1 VTLDDGSSR
10 AALPQPTPGE
20 DASTTQAFDS
30 GSTVRPV
37 ADAAPSTI
45 ADAGLTQPPYGW
57 VGIIGTGQSL
67 SVGATSVA
75 ISVTQPFKSL
85 MLLDN
90 GPDPKYPLDGSPS
103 AMWSVVPLTEPH
115 RPNVS
120 GTINDNLNYPHNIC
134 GNSQGQYGETPH
146 SGMANSISAAW
157 AARGNTSDYATVHSV
172 VGVGGFALA
181 YIAKGTVAYSA
192 ALSEARVYKKLA
204 TAAGKTYGVGAVI
217 LTHGEADTTLGTAD
231 YGEKVYAMLQDF
243 NADLKPITGQKS
255 NVILLASQQSSQQG
269 GYNGPSVQLWRAGR
283 DHPGEVVCTGPKYAY
298 GPYYVHM
305 QAPGYERIGEKYGEV
320 FDLIV
325 NQGVAWKPVGPKSIS
340 RTGKVITIAFDVP
353 NPPLAWDEHLV
364 KPHQKVHTAWA
375 NGRGFEVIDGANNEV
390 TVASVE
396 ISGESVLLTLAQ
408 EPAAGTALT
417 VGYAVTPDADGGSW
431 GGHELGM
438 HGQLRDSD
446 TFPGYAVE
454 SIEVQATQGSPL
466 LKGAPSAFLRRGDLD
481 IVSGGNLA
489 ADTVIADLGVDSVTL
504 SSPWTGPTGKA
515 TLTFHHNHY
524 NYCVHF
530 SSKVP

>member
-1 VTLDDGSSR
+1 MLGGGGTGQGGSS
-10 AALPQPTPGE
+10 QGGGGSQVVPGN
-20 DASTTQAFDS
+20 
-30 GSTVRPV
+30 
-37 ADAAPSTI
+37 ADAA
-45 ADAGLTQPPYGW
+45 AGQGGAGLTQPPYGW
-57 VGIIGTGQSL
+57 VGVIGTGQSL
-67 SVGATSVA
+67 SVGATSIA

-85 MLLDN
+85 MLLDK
-90 GPDPKYPLDGSPS
+90 GPDPKYPIDGSPS
-103 AMWSVVPLTEPH
+103 AVWSVVPLTEPH

-120 GTINDNLNYPHNIC
+120 GTINNNLNYPHNIC

-146 SGMANSISAAW
+146 SGMANTIAAAW
-157 AARGNTSDYATVHSV
+157 AARGNTSDYVTVHSV

-181 YIAKGTVAYSA
+181 YIDKGNVAYAA

-204 TAAGKTYGVGAVI
+204 AAAGKTYGVGAVV
-217 LTHGEADTTLGTAD
+217 LTHGEADTSLATPD
-231 YGEKVYAMLQDF
+231 YGDKVYKMLQDF
-243 NADLKPITGQKS
+243 NADLKPITGQTK
-255 NVILLASQQSSQQG
+255 NVVLLASQQSSQQG

-305 QAPGYERIGEKYGEV
+305 HAPGYERIGEKYGEV

-325 NQGVAWKPVGPKSIS
+325 NQGVAWKPVGPKNIS
-340 RTGKVITIAFDVP
+340 RVGKVITISFDVP
-353 NPPLAWDEHLV
+353 NPPLVWDEHLT
-364 KPHQKVHTAWA
+364 KPHQKAHTAWA
-375 NGRGFEVIDGANNEV
+375 NGRGFEVIDGASKEV
-390 TVASVE
+390 SIASVA
-396 ISGESVLLTLAQ
+396 ISGESVLLTLTE
-408 EPAAGTALT
+408 EPAAGAALT

-446 TFPGYAVE
+446 TFQGYAVE

-466 LKGAPSAFLRRGDLD
+466 LTGAPSAFLRRADLD
-481 IVSGGNLA
+481 IVSGGTLA
-489 ADTVIADLGVDSVTL
+489 PDTVVASLGVDSVTL
-504 SSPWTGPTGKA
+504 SSPWTGATGKA
-515 TLTFHHNHY
+515 ILSFHHNHY